1 MHWGMR
7 GCESMSDGV
16 PNQISGESELQ
27 VATARKLDTITITL
41 ELPVAAPL
49 SSYVRILE
57 RARDAQTETS
67 AKQVLAV
74 LTALAS
80 RGLVVTLAKSIK

>member
-1 MHWGMR
+1 MFR
-7 GCESMSDGV
+7 TKAPAER
-16 PNQISGESELQ
+16 ELE
-27 VATARKLDTITITL
+27 AAAAGKLDTVTITL

-57 RARDAQTETS
+57 RARDAQIDIS
-67 AKQVLAV
+67 AKQVLA

-80 RGLVVTLAKSIK
+80 RGWS